1 MNRIEDA
8 MEHIRSPFF
17 CILLANRNS
26 NKKKNELNKY
36 FRILAL
42 KLELVKI
49 KMSRAYLQSVI

>member
-8 MEHIRSPFF
+8 MEHIRSHFF